1 MNTTA
6 GFELYAVGGRFT
18 DDEREFPA
26 EELSLGWDNSTEG
39 QILFLGDP
47 NGQVTEEALSTAPL
61 RLGFVQFGPLIIVLV
76 KAPTLRKE
84 NLEAITLYIHE
95 AKEPLIDVEANMHLT
110 WTLMVVNG
118 ARNISAM
125 RAFTT
130 NPEVT
135 EFLRKAFIEQRE
147 AGPISKPEAMEW
159 MNKWYSEVPSDS
171 DAWSRVVVSSKIG
184 D

>member
-6 GFELYAVGGRFT
+6 SFQLYAVGAKFT
-18 DDEREFPA
+18 DDGREFPA
-26 EELSLGWDNSTEG
+26 EELSLGWDNSSEE

-47 NGQVTEEALSTAPL
+47 KGQVTEEALSTAPM

-84 NLEAITLYIHE
+84 FLEAITVYIHE
-95 AKEPLIDVEANMHLT
+95 AKEPAIDVEMDMHLM
-110 WTLMVVNG
+110 WTLMVVDG

-125 RAFTT
+125 RTFTT

-135 EFLRKAFIEQRE
+135 KFLRKAYIEQCE
-147 AGPISKPEAMEW
+147 AGPISKSEAMEW
-159 MNKWYSEVPSDS
+159 INRWYAEVPSDS